1 MIVIVNTGADA
12 DAEGRSAYVVRVGE
26 EIVCKF
32 SHDRRHGLAEC
43 LRDAADAVESALRAR
58 DRKQAR

>member
-26 EIVCKF
+26 EIVCRF
-32 SHDRRHGLAEC
+32 SHDGRGGLAEC
-43 LRDAADAVESALRAR
+43 LRDAADAVDVAMKGRRA
-58 DRKQAR
+58 ARQR

>member
-43 LRDAADAVESALRAR
+43 LRDAADAVDAP
-58 DRKQAR
+58 